1 MFLESPSSYHRRV
14 ANVSGAEPGG
24 SIGFKTPRGIRPQN
38 QRFQALPDSP
48 RHPVRRRRWTCHAGV
63 VLPCTTAEPLI
74 SCCQKSET
82 RSNHLAIPDKPNSS
96 RVVFE
101 YSISRPGP
109 GYMQAELPPR
119 GQEDISFQPLLGAQS
134 SPEST
139 VRGSSLRA
147 SSRYTESVDDY
158 PYI

>member
-1 MFLESPSSYHRRV
+1 MVFLESPSSYHRRV

-109 GYMQAELPPR
+109 GYMQAELPP
-119 GQEDISFQPLLGAQS
+119 S
-134 SPEST
+134 
-139 VRGSSLRA
+139 GSGRYKLPA
-147 SSRYTESVDDY
+147 SAGRSVFTGVHGSRIFFARIIPVHR
-158 PYI
+158 ICG